1 MPLATAINPAG
12 YGISRK
18 QGGGSMTNKAET
30 ALQNAIRAVLS
41 EAGIVRRN
49 NVGTFLTLY
58 GVPVRIGLPGES
70 DLTWFIRN
78 GQTIFV
84 EIKTPDGRQSRQQKQ
99 FQSVIESYGFRYVT
113 LRSVEDARKLIEEV
127 KV

>member
-1 MPLATAINPAG
+1 M
-12 YGISRK
+12 
-18 QGGGSMTNKAET
+18 
-30 ALQNAIRAVLS
+30 
-41 EAGIVRRN
+41 RRN
-49 NVGTFLTLY
+49 NVGTFLNLY
-58 GVPVRIGLPGES
+58 GVPVRIGLRGES

-99 FQSVIESYGFRYVT
+99 FQSVIESYGFRYVI